1 MFINLL
7 CTPKYQVSSP
17 TLFDCSIPIVIYS
30 LYLSLIFCEYV
41 LISNTGVSLSD
52 SNVTGKE
59 VRKSTGTFDGYGLE
73 KGEEEEEEERG
84 DVIVPVSKMQ
94 VDNKSWCASKSGKG
108 KRIIRVIESRT
119 GRGKGRRG

>member
-7 CTPKYQVSSP
+7 CTPKYQVSFHA
-17 TLFDCSIPIVIYS
+17 LFDCSILIVIYS
-30 LYLSLIFCEYV
+30 LYLSLIFCEFV

-73 KGEEEEEEERG
+73 KGEKEEEEERG
-84 DVIVPVSKMQ
+84 NVIVPVSKMQ
-94 VDNKSWCASKSGKG
+94 VDTNSWCASKSGKG
-108 KRIIRVIESRT
+108 KRIIRVIESRR
-119 GRGKGRRG
+119 GR